1 MIAIMGAAG
10 NVGSKVCDLL
20 REAGE
25 QVRVLEHA
33 RDLTQLRQRGAE
45 VLRGDASSFDD
56 LRALFATAS
65 AALVLLPEDLSD
77 PSFVE
82 NRVVI
87 SRVIRDALRAEGV
100 SHAVA
105 LSFVGADRVDA
116 PGPAGGLRV
125 FEQDLGELKDANLL
139 VIRSA
144 MYMDSLLAALP
155 MITAEKVYGSA
166 TKADVRFP
174 MVATIDVAREAADRL
189 RKRDFTGHHVK
200 LLLGPED
207 VTMAEATSAIGAR
220 IGIPELPYVEF
231 PPDGVKGALQQA
243 GMSEQVA
250 GLIVDM
256 QLALNDGRYFEG
268 VRRTTESTTP
278 TRLGDF
284 LDRTLSA
291 KALHDSEAPG

>member
-10 NVGSKVCDLL
+10 NVGGKVCDLL
-20 REAGE
+20 LEAGE

-33 RDLTQLRQRGAE
+33 RDLTRLRQRGAE
-45 VLRGDASSFDD
+45 VVRGDASSFDD
-56 LRALFATAS
+56 LRNLFATAS
-65 AALVLLPEDLSD
+65 VALVLLPDDVSD

-82 NRVVI
+82 NRMVM
-87 SRVIRDALRAEGV
+87 SRTIRDALRAEGV
-100 SHAVA
+100 SHVVA
-105 LSFVGADRVDA
+105 LSSVGADRIDA
-116 PGPAGGLRV
+116 PGPPGGLHV
-125 FEQDLGELKDANLL
+125 FEQDLGELENANLL

-144 MYMDSLLAALP
+144 MYMDYLLAALP
-155 MITAEKVYGSA
+155 MITAEKINGSA

-174 MVATIDVAREAADRL
+174 MVATMDVARVAADRL
-189 RKRDFTGHHVK
+189 REKDFTGHQVK

-207 VTMAEATSAIGAR
+207 VTMSEATSAIGAR

-231 PPDGVKGALQQA
+231 PADGVKGALRQA
-243 GMSEQVA
+243 GMSEQAA

-256 QLALNDGRYFEG
+256 QLALTDGRLFGG

-284 LDRTLSA
+284 LDQTMSA
-291 KALHDSEAPG
+291 KRSPESEGFG